1 VTGLEVVLT
10 LLVIVLWFV
19 AMRLHAET
27 VVLRQERDE
36 TLRQLKALL
45 VSYSKG
51 VDRRPKPK

>member
-1 VTGLEVVLT
+1 MTGLEVVLT

-51 VDRRPKPK
+51 VDRRPKPR

>member
-27 VVLRQERDE
+27 VVLRQERNE

-51 VDRRPKPK
+51 VDKRPKPR

>member
-51 VDRRPKPK
+51 VDKRPKPR

>member
-1 VTGLEVVLT
+1 MTGLEVVLT

>member
-1 VTGLEVVLT
+1 MTGLEVVLT

-27 VVLRQERDE
+27 VVLRQERNE

-51 VDRRPKPK
+51 VDKRPKPR

>member
-1 VTGLEVVLT
+1 MTGLEVVLT

-51 VDRRPKPK
+51 VDKRPKPR

>member
-1 VTGLEVVLT
+1 MTGLEVVLT
-10 LLVIVLWFV
+10 VLVAVLWFV

-51 VDRRPKPK
+51 VDTRRERR